1 MKKNYSE
8 MSDHDLLVEL
18 LKEQKKESTM
28 ARISMTTSI
37 VVVLGVLISLGILVP
52 KLYTTVNSIESSV
65 KEMDVLVQTAQ
76 TSLTNANQ
84 SMGNIDTMIN
94 NVNSVV
100 VDNTQSLTEA
110 VGNIKAIDIQKLN
123 ESIQDL
129 SNIVGPLAR
138 LFGTKPQ

>member
-8 MSDHDLLVEL
+8 MNEHDLLVEL
-18 LKEQKKESTM
+18 LHEQRKESRM
-28 ARISMTTSI
+28 ARISMITSI
-37 VVVLGVLISLGILVP
+37 IVVIGVLISLGILVP
-52 KLYTTVNSIESSV
+52 RLYSTVTSIESSV
-65 KEMDVLVQTAQ
+65 KEMDTLVQTAQ

-84 SMGNIDTMIN
+84 SMTNIDTMIN

-100 VDNTQSLTEA
+100 VDNTQSLTDA

-123 ESIQDL
+123 QSIQDL

-138 LFGTKPQ
+138 LFGTKPN

>member
-8 MSDHDLLVEL
+8 MNEHDLLVEL
-18 LKEQKKESTM
+18 LKEQRKESTM
-28 ARISMTTSI
+28 ARISMVTSI

-52 KLYTTVNSIESSV
+52 RLYTTVSSIESSV
-65 KEMDVLVQTAQ
+65 KEMDTLVQTAQ
-76 TSLTNANQ
+76 TSLTNANK
-84 SMGNIDTMIN
+84 SMDNIDTMIN

-100 VDNTQSLTEA
+100 VDNTQSLTDA
-110 VGNIKAIDIQKLN
+110 VGNVKAIDIQKLN

-129 SNIVGPLAR
+129 SSIVGPLAR